1 MRRRPLLRGL
11 AAGALT
17 LTAGCLADDATG
29 GQSTED
35 PTPTPMSPDDANT
48 PTDVPTDA
56 DGSTDTRSDTP
67 DDQGTESPDG
77 TPETTPIPDRVTD
90 ESLSVTA
97 SECGGQVDDASVSV
111 GDGEVTV
118 TGTIWGNDACYT
130 AILADVRVESDTLV
144 VVVGAE
150 REGGTDRMCTQCI
163 TEIDYEATVA
173 FVGDPFEEVEVRHDH
188 GDGRRRPTT
197 DADR

>member
-1 MRRRPLLRGL
+1 MRRRTVLHGL
-11 AAGALT
+11 VAGTLT

-29 GQSTED
+29 DQSTDD
-35 PTPTPMSPDDANT
+35 PTPTSMSPDDADAPTDT
-48 PTDVPTDA
+48 PTDGDE
-56 DGSTDTRSDTP
+56 STDTP

-111 GDGEVTV
+111 GDSEVTV

-130 AILADVRVESDTLV
+130 AVLSDVRVEGDTLV

-150 REGGTDRMCTQCI
+150 REGGTDRMCAQCI
-163 TEIDYEATVA
+163 TEIDYEVTVA
-173 FVGDPFEEVEVRHDH
+173 FVGDPFEGVEVRHDH
-188 GDGRRRPTT
+188 GDGGSTVAT
-197 DADR
+197 ADR

>member
-17 LTAGCLADDATG
+17 LTAGCLADDA
-29 GQSTED
+29 
-35 PTPTPMSPDDANT
+35 NT

-67 DDQGTESPDG
+67 DDRGTESPDG
-77 TPETTPIPDRVTD
+77 TPGTTPIPDRVTD

-111 GDGEVTV
+111 GDSEVTV

-130 AILADVRVESDTLV
+130 AVLADARVESDTLV
-144 VVVGAE
+144 VVVGSE

-173 FVGDPFEEVEVRHDH
+173 FVGDPFEGVEVRHDH
-188 GDGRRRPTT
+188 GDGGSTVAT
-197 DADR
+197 ADR

>member
-56 DGSTDTRSDTP
+56 DGSTDTP
-67 DDQGTESPDG
+67 NDQGTESPDG

-90 ESLSVTA
+90 GSLSVTA

-130 AILADVRVESDTLV
+130 AVLADVRVESDTLV
-144 VVVGAE
+144 VVVGSE
-150 REGGTDRMCTQCI
+150 REGGTDRMCAQCI
-163 TEIDYEATVA
+163 TEIDYEVTVA
-173 FVGDPFEEVEVRHDH
+173 FVGDPFEGVEVRHDH
-188 GDGRRRPTT
+188 GDGGSTVAT
-197 DADR
+197 ADR